1 LPLNASFACRV
12 PSDLTAHFSAQMAQ
26 FGPFGPAPRFAVAV
40 SGGAD
45 STALALLTQH
55 WAQHWAQHSAQHRH
69 ASLRAFIV
77 DHQLRSDASAEA
89 ELTRQRLT
97 GLGIDADI
105 LVLRDLSPGPALQE
119 RARHARY
126 HALTQAAR
134 AYGAPF
140 LLVGHHA
147 DDQTELIAMRAARGP
162 RGLHGIAP
170 WSARADLVILR
181 PLLAVPRA
189 TLRHYLTAHN
199 IPWIEDPSNANP
211 AFERVRLRQFGLAT
225 RPASPAL
232 MTQHREEAAATAQA
246 LAANVRLSA
255 EGFAVIMADHLAPEA
270 LSALIRVVG
279 GAQYKPPRA
288 AVARLAA
295 KLTAATLGGVQIAA
309 SRRLGGFLLAR
320 EPIACELAV
329 EAHAG
334 ALWDHRFLLGTPPA
348 GATRFGALGAWAR
361 EYRRHTALP
370 SRVLRTLPAL
380 FAGQELLAV
389 PHLGVGPACRV
400 EFAPPYPATTDPG
413 HATMG

>member
-1 LPLNASFACRV
+1 
-12 PSDLTAHFSAQMAQ
+12 MAR
-26 FGPFGPAPRFAVAV
+26 FGPFGPAPRLAVAV

-55 WAQHWAQHSAQHRH
+55 WAEQFH
-69 ASLRAFIV
+69 AVLRAFIV
-77 DHQLRSDASAEA
+77 DHRLRPNASAEA
-89 ELTRQRLT
+89 EQTRQRLI

-105 LVLRDLSPGPALQE
+105 LVLRDLPPGPALQE
-119 RARHARY
+119 RARTARY

-134 AYGAPF
+134 LFGAPF

-147 DDQTELIAMRAARGP
+147 DDQTELIAMRAVRGP

-189 TLRHYLTAHN
+189 TLRQFLTAQN

-211 AFERVRLRQFGLAT
+211 AFERARLRQSGLAT
-225 RPASPAL
+225 TPTNPA
-232 MTQHREEAAATAQA
+232 MITQYRDEAAATAQA

-255 EGFAVIMADHLAPEA
+255 EGFAMIMADHLAPEA
-270 LSALIRVVG
+270 LGALIRVIG

-288 AVARLAA
+288 AIARLAA
-295 KLTAATLGGVQIAA
+295 KLTAATLAGVQIGE

-320 EPIACELAV
+320 EPIACAPPVAAV
-329 EAHAG
+329 AG
-334 ALWDHRFLLGTPPA
+334 ALWDHRFVLVTPPA
-348 GATRFGALGAWAR
+348 GATGFGALGAGAR
-361 EYRRHTALP
+361 NFRRHAALP

-413 HATMG
+413 YATTG